1 MCPDGPTAWI
11 QRTFAMPSSQK
22 ITANQ
27 HNARRST
34 GPRTAAG
41 KAQSRRNAVKHGLA
55 IPSAARPELAPDI
68 AQLAQALAGEAA
80 DDLGVRQ
87 AALHVAE
94 AALDVLRAR
103 HARTLLLE
111 GLAQELGVE
120 PTLPPEDALPIA
132 FLRVQ
137 DPGFVD
143 PGAILN
149 EAVEQWLD
157 ALAKV
162 PPLSQTKV
170 TKARRQLK
178 RTVKGTVKQWNDALT
193 EAQALHKISRQQA
206 RQREGDWE
214 QLAKLDR
221 YERRALS
228 RRNKALRILDEVQ
241 ATRDRSAPGIDTPN
255 WQNEPKNWQNEP
267 NGEEP

>member
-1 MCPDGPTAWI
+1 
-11 QRTFAMPSSQK
+11 MPSSQK

-34 GPRTAAG
+34 GPRTEAG

-80 DDLGVRQ
+80 DDLVVRQ

-103 HARTLLLE
+103 HAKTLLLE

-162 PPLSQTKV
+162 PPLSK
-170 TKARRQLK
+170 TKASKTRPPLSKAGRQLK

-193 EAQALHKISRQQA
+193 QAQALHKTSVQQA
-206 RQREGDWE
+206 RQRGRDWD

-255 WQNEPKNWQNEP
+255 WQNEP